1 MRHVRQRAPQT
12 IDKGGSMSRF
22 AVLLTRPLIVAAA
35 LAIAGSGAF
44 TQAAETINSETPGAL
59 IAPRL
64 EPTAQPPAKPSQAK
78 SRTAPQ
84 AKPQANSAPIIVT
97 DGTLNPPAKPAA
109 TVLTKPSANP
119 TGANPTGAKPSG
131 ATPTAS
137 PQAKQELAKPVK
149 VTLPEILKPA
159 DVERYRRIFALQNR
173 GAWRQADREIRQLS
187 DRVLLGHVLFQRYMS
202 RRYRSRYAQLRSWMA
217 RYADHPQANR
227 IYKLALRRKPR
238 RAHYPRGPVRVA
250 LGGGGVALR
259 YTAGVRPAPRPRL
272 SRRQRRQARY
282 LRRITGRYIARARF
296 ARAERYLAR
305 RNAERLLGKAGYDR
319 LRARLA
325 FAYLGKGNA
334 EKAYEIATL
343 AAERSGEYVPFAGWT
358 AGLAAFRLGKYADAA
373 ARFETMSQAG
383 ASSWTRSAG
392 AYWAARAHLRDG
404 KPEKVNSWLD
414 TAAQNARTFYGIL
427 ARHQLGLATRFNWT
441 ISAKSGADMDRLL
454 ESAAAVRAIAL
465 VQVGQN
471 TRAGRELRRLYRGG
485 DAGIG
490 AAILAIAEK
499 GKLASA
505 SMRIARLM
513 INRDG
518 KALDGGLYP
527 VPHWRPRDGFTIDRA
542 LVYAVMRQ
550 ESAFRTRARSRVGAR
565 GLMQL
570 MPRTASLVARDRSLR
585 RRRGRNKLFDPS
597 LNISLGQKYINF
609 LLGQDSING
618 NLIFTFAGYNA
629 GPGAVLKWQ
638 ASIDHRD
645 DPLFFL
651 ENIPYR
657 ETRGYVTRVMAN
669 LWAYRGRLGQ
679 KPYSLDQV
687 AAGTWP
693 TYKAQDVP
701 GVAAMPTQ

>member
-1 MRHVRQRAPQT
+1 
-12 IDKGGSMSRF
+12 MSRF
-22 AVLLTRPLIVAAA
+22 TASLTRSSVAAA
-35 LAIAGSGAF
+35 MIAIAGSGAF
-44 TQAAETINSETPGAL
+44 AQTAEPINSDTPSAL

-64 EPTAQPPAKPSQAK
+64 EPIDPNARPLANPRATPRAGPQAK
-78 SRTAPQ
+78 TLAGPQ
-84 AKPQANSAPIIVT
+84 AKTLAKPQAKREP
-97 DGTLNPPAKPAA
+97 L
-109 TVLTKPSANP
+109 
-119 TGANPTGAKPSG
+119 
-131 ATPTAS
+131 
-137 PQAKQELAKPVK
+137 KPVQI
-149 VTLPEILKPA
+149 TLPEILKPA
-159 DVERYRRIFALQNR
+159 DVERYRRIFALQDR
-173 GAWRQADREIRQLS
+173 SAWRRADREIRRLS

-202 RRYRSRYAQLRSWMA
+202 RRYRSRFTQLRAWMA
-217 RYADHPQANR
+217 RYADHPQAKR

-238 RAHYPRGPVRVA
+238 KAHYPRGPVRVV
-250 LGGGGVALR
+250 LGGGGVARR

-272 SRRQRRQARY
+272 TRRQRRQARY
-282 LRRITGRYIARARF
+282 LRRITGRHIARSRF

-305 RNAERLLGKAGYDR
+305 RDAERLLGKAGYDR

-334 EKAYEIATL
+334 GKAYEIATQ

-358 AGLAAFRLGKYADAA
+358 AGLAAFRLGRYADAA

-392 AYWAARAHLRDG
+392 AYWAARAHLRDA
-404 KPEKVNSWLD
+404 KPEKVNAWLD

-427 ARHQLGLATRFNWT
+427 ARHQLGLATRFDWT
-441 ISAKSGADMDRLL
+441 VPVESGADMDRLL

-527 VPHWRPRDGFTIDRA
+527 VPHWKPRGGFTIDRA
-542 LVYAVMRQ
+542 LVFAVMRQ

-585 RRRGRNKLFDPS
+585 RRRGRNKLFDPA
-597 LNISLGQKYINF
+597 LNISLGQKYITF
-609 LLGQDSING
+609 LLGKDGING

-629 GPGAVLKWQ
+629 GPGAVLKWKD
-638 ASIDHRD
+638 AIDHRE

-651 ENIPYR
+651 ESIPYR

-679 KPYSLDQV
+679 KPHSLDQV

-693 TYKAQDVP
+693 TYKAQDIP
-701 GVAAMPTQ
+701 GVAAIPAQ

>member
-1 MRHVRQRAPQT
+1 
-12 IDKGGSMSRF
+12 MSRF
-22 AVLLTRPLIVAAA
+22 AVPFTLSRTSPLTHSLIVIAAMSVT
-35 LAIAGSGAF
+35 ISGAPA
-44 TQAAETINSETPGAL
+44 QAAETINSNT
-59 IAPRL
+59 
-64 EPTAQPPAKPSQAK
+64 PTALTMPQLD
-78 SRTAPQ
+78 SRTAPRSG
-84 AKPQANSAPIIVT
+84 APAVRATNAPVNPAANPAPTVATPIVVT
-97 DGTLNPPAKPAA
+97 DGTLNPPAKTPA
-109 TVLTKPSANP
+109 TVQAKPSASVL
-119 TGANPTGAKPSG
+119 AKPASV
-131 ATPTAS
+131 TPTAA
-137 PQAKQELAKPVK
+137 PLAKQEPAKPVK

-159 DVERYRRIFALQNR
+159 DVARYRRIFALQKR
-173 GAWRQADREIRQLS
+173 GAWRQADREIKRLS

-202 RRYRSRYAQLRSWMA
+202 RRFRSRYAPLRAWMA
-217 RYADHPQANR
+217 RYADHPQAKR

-238 RAHYPRGPVRVA
+238 KARYPRGPVRVA
-250 LGGGGVALR
+250 LGGGGTALR
-259 YTAGVRPAPRPRL
+259 YTSGVRPAPRPRL
-272 SRRQRRQARY
+272 SRRGRRQARY
-282 LRRITGRYIARARF
+282 LRRITGRHIAYSRLAK
-296 ARAERYLAR
+296 AERYLAR

-334 EKAYEIATL
+334 GKAYEIATQ

-383 ASSWTRSAG
+383 RSSWTRSAG

-404 KPEKVNSWLD
+404 KPAKVNSWLD
-414 TAAQNARTFYGIL
+414 SAAQNARTFYGIL
-427 ARHQLGLATRFNWT
+427 ARHQLGLATRFNWK
-441 ISAKSGADMDRLL
+441 ISSKSGADMDRLL

-518 KALDGGLYP
+518 TAHDGGLYP
-527 VPHWRPRDGFTIDRA
+527 VPHWKPRDGFTVDRA
-542 LVYAVMRQ
+542 LVFAVMRQ

-585 RRRGRNKLFDPS
+585 QRRGRNKLFDPA
-597 LNISLGQKYINF
+597 LNMSLGQKYIGF
-609 LLGQDSING
+609 LLGQNGING
-618 NLIFTFAGYNA
+618 NLMLTFAGYNA
-629 GPGAVLKWQ
+629 GPGAALKWQ
-638 ASIDHRD
+638 AGIDHRN

-651 ENIPYR
+651 ESIPYR

-679 KPYSLDQV
+679 KPRSLDQV

-701 GVAAMPTQ
+701 SVAAISRQ

>member
-1 MRHVRQRAPQT
+1 M
-12 IDKGGSMSRF
+12 
-22 AVLLTRPLIVAAA
+22 
-35 LAIAGSGAF
+35 
-44 TQAAETINSETPGAL
+44 
-59 IAPRL
+59 
-64 EPTAQPPAKPSQAK
+64 
-78 SRTAPQ
+78 
-84 AKPQANSAPIIVT
+84 
-97 DGTLNPPAKPAA
+97 
-109 TVLTKPSANP
+109 
-119 TGANPTGAKPSG
+119 
-131 ATPTAS
+131 
-137 PQAKQELAKPVK
+137 
-149 VTLPEILKPA
+149 
-159 DVERYRRIFALQNR
+159 
-173 GAWRQADREIRQLS
+173 
-187 DRVLLGHVLFQRYMS
+187 
-202 RRYRSRYAQLRSWMA
+202 
-217 RYADHPQANR
+217 
-227 IYKLALRRKPR
+227 
-238 RAHYPRGPVRVA
+238 
-250 LGGGGVALR
+250 
-259 YTAGVRPAPRPRL
+259 
-272 SRRQRRQARY
+272 
-282 LRRITGRYIARARF
+282 
-296 ARAERYLAR
+296 
-305 RNAERLLGKAGYDR
+305 
-319 LRARLA
+319 
-325 FAYLGKGNA
+325 GKGNA
-334 EKAYEIATL
+334 EKAYEIATQ

-441 ISAKSGADMDRLL
+441 ISAKTGADMDRLL

-542 LVYAVMRQ
+542 LVFAVMRQ

-585 RRRGRNKLFDPS
+585 RRRGRNKLFNPA
-597 LNISLGQKYINF
+597 LNISLGQKYLAF
-609 LLGQDSING
+609 LLGNDGING

-651 ENIPYR
+651 ESIPYR

-679 KPYSLDQV
+679 KPHSLDQV

-701 GVAAMPTQ
+701 GVAARPGQ

>member
-1 MRHVRQRAPQT
+1 MAVEMGHCDMRAPET
-12 IDKGGSMSRF
+12 IEKGGSMSRF
-22 AVLLTRPLIVAAA
+22 AVPLTLTAAIAIAASGA
-35 LAIAGSGAF
+35 LAQGDQTTNTGA
-44 TQAAETINSETPGAL
+44 PDAL
-59 IAPRL
+59 IAPQL
-64 EPTAQPPAKPSQAK
+64 EPAANPQAKLLANPAPFPVTDGTLTPPAKPSA
-78 SRTAPQ
+78 SVV
-84 AKPQANSAPIIVT
+84 ANP
-97 DGTLNPPAKPAA
+97 
-109 TVLTKPSANP
+109 TKVNP
-119 TGANPTGAKPSG
+119 TGAMPAAAPQTKQATVKPE
-131 ATPTAS
+131 
-137 PQAKQELAKPVK
+137 KI
-149 VTLPEILKPA
+149 TLPEILKPA
-159 DVERYRRIFALQNR
+159 DVARYRRIFALQNR
-173 GAWRQADREIRQLS
+173 SAWRLADREIRRLS

-202 RRYRSRYAQLRSWMA
+202 RRYRTRYKQLRAWMA
-217 RYADHPQANR
+217 RYADHPQAGR

-238 RAHYPRGPVRVA
+238 RARYPRGPVRVA
-250 LGGGGVALR
+250 LGGGGVTQR
-259 YTAGVRPAPRPRL
+259 YTSGVRPAPRPRL
-272 SRRQRRQARY
+272 NRRQRRQARY
-282 LRRITGRYIARARF
+282 LRRVTARNIAYARF

-334 EKAYEIATL
+334 EKAYEIATQ

-383 ASSWTRSAG
+383 RTSWSRSAG
-392 AYWAARAHLRDG
+392 AYWAARANLRDG
-404 KPEKVNSWLD
+404 KPEKVNAWLD

-441 ISAKSGADMDRLL
+441 ISTKSGADMDRLL

-471 TRAGRELRRLYRGG
+471 PRAGRELRRLYRGG

-505 SMRIARLM
+505 SMRVARLM

-518 KALDGGLYP
+518 QALDGGLYP
-527 VPHWRPRDGFTIDRA
+527 VPHWRPRDGFTVDRA
-542 LVYAVMRQ
+542 LVYAIMRQ
-550 ESAFRTRARSRVGAR
+550 ESQFQTRARSRVGAR

-570 MPRTASLVARDRSLR
+570 MPRTASLVARDRTLR
-585 RRRGRNKLFDPS
+585 WRRGRNKLFNPA
-597 LNISLGQKYINF
+597 LNISLGQKYIGF
-609 LLGQDSING
+609 LLGQDGING

-638 ASIDHRD
+638 SSIDHRG

-651 ENIPYR
+651 ESIPYR

-679 KPYSLDQV
+679 KPNSLDQV
-687 AAGTWP
+687 AAGAWP

-701 GVAAMPTQ
+701 TVAVKPGQ

>member
-1 MRHVRQRAPQT
+1 
-12 IDKGGSMSRF
+12 MSRF
-22 AVLLTRPLIVAAA
+22 TASLTRPSIAAA
-35 LAIAGSGAF
+35 MIAIAGSGAF
-44 TQAAETINSETPGAL
+44 AQTAEPINSDTPSAL

-64 EPTAQPPAKPSQAK
+64 EPIDPNARPLANPRATPRAGPQAK
-78 SRTAPQ
+78 TLAGPQ
-84 AKPQANSAPIIVT
+84 AKTLAKPQAKREP
-97 DGTLNPPAKPAA
+97 L
-109 TVLTKPSANP
+109 
-119 TGANPTGAKPSG
+119 
-131 ATPTAS
+131 
-137 PQAKQELAKPVK
+137 KPVQI
-149 VTLPEILKPA
+149 TLPEILKPA
-159 DVERYRRIFALQNR
+159 DVERYRRIFALQDR
-173 GAWRQADREIRQLS
+173 SAWRRADREIRRLS

-202 RRYRSRYAQLRSWMA
+202 RRYRSRFTQLRAWMA
-217 RYADHPQANR
+217 RYADHPQAKR

-238 RAHYPRGPVRVA
+238 KAHYPRGPVRVA
-250 LGGGGVALR
+250 LGGGGVAQR

-272 SRRQRRQARY
+272 TRRQRRQARY
-282 LRRITGRYIARARF
+282 LRRITGRHIARSRF

-305 RNAERLLGKAGYDR
+305 RDAERLLGKAGYDR

-334 EKAYEIATL
+334 GKAYEIATQ

-358 AGLAAFRLGKYADAA
+358 AGLAAFRLGRYADAA

-392 AYWAARAHLRDG
+392 AYWAARAHLRDA
-404 KPEKVNSWLD
+404 KPEKVNAWLD

-427 ARHQLGLATRFNWT
+427 ARHQLGLATRFDWT
-441 ISAKSGADMDRLL
+441 VAAKSGADMDRLL

-465 VQVGQN
+465 IQVGQN

-505 SMRIARLM
+505 SVRIARLM

-527 VPHWRPRDGFTIDRA
+527 VPHWKPRGGFTIDRA
-542 LVYAVMRQ
+542 LVFAVMRQ

-585 RRRGRNKLFDPS
+585 RRRGRNKLFDPA
-597 LNISLGQKYINF
+597 LNISLGQKYITF
-609 LLGQDSING
+609 LLGKDGING

-629 GPGAVLKWQ
+629 GPGAVLKWKD
-638 ASIDHRD
+638 AIDHRE

-651 ENIPYR
+651 ESIPYR

-679 KPYSLDQV
+679 KPHSLDQV

-693 TYKAQDVP
+693 TYKPQDIP
-701 GVAAMPTQ
+701 GVAAIPAQ